1 MIYALSFSD
10 HDDSLAIGVP
20 NVRREKSIMY
30 YGERFNAWSHLI
42 GAVLAV
48 GGVSW
53 LIVMAS
59 LTGDPWRITS
69 TAIYG
74 TTLVL
79 LYLISTL
86 YHCFKGRAKNVFR
99 KMDHFS
105 IYLLIAG
112 SYTPFCLV
120 TLRGPWGWS
129 LFGVVWGLALIG
141 ILQDIRPRS
150 PARIL
155 SLVIYA
161 VMGWIV
167 LLALGPLESSL
178 GSEGFSWL
186 AAGGAIYTAG
196 IIFFVFDE
204 RFRHWHGI
212 WHLFVLAGSAA
223 HFLAISRYVVM

>member
-1 MIYALSFSD
+1 
-10 HDDSLAIGVP
+10 
-20 NVRREKSIMY
+20 MY
-30 YGERFNAWSHLI
+30 HGERFNAWTHLI

-53 LIVMAS
+53 LLVMAS
-59 LTGDPWRITS
+59 FTGDPWRITS

-74 TTLVL
+74 ATLIL

-129 LFGVVWGLALIG
+129 LFGVVWGLAVIG
-141 ILQDIRPRS
+141 IVQDIRPRS
-150 PARIL
+150 PARVL

-167 LLALGPLESSL
+167 LLALGPLAANL
-178 GSEGFSWL
+178 GSQGFSWL

-196 IIFFVFDE
+196 IVFFVFDE

-223 HFLAISRYVVM
+223 HFFAISQYVVT

>member
-1 MIYALSFSD
+1 
-10 HDDSLAIGVP
+10 
-20 NVRREKSIMY
+20 MY
-30 YGERFNAWSHLI
+30 HGERFNAWTHLI

-53 LIVMAS
+53 LLVMAS
-59 LTGDPWRITS
+59 FTGDPWRITS

-74 TTLVL
+74 ATLIL

-129 LFGVVWGLALIG
+129 LFGVVWGLAVIG
-141 ILQDIRPRS
+141 IVQDIRPRS
-150 PARIL
+150 PARVL

-167 LLALGPLESSL
+167 LLALGPL
-178 GSEGFSWL
+178 
-186 AAGGAIYTAG
+186 A
-196 IIFFVFDE
+196 
-204 RFRHWHGI
+204 
-212 WHLFVLAGSAA
+212 
-223 HFLAISRYVVM
+223 